1 MIRVLLVEDSATMR
15 HHLRESLAA
24 DPELEV
30 VGEATDG
37 AAAVD
42 LVGRLRPDVVT
53 MDMMLPTMSGLVATE
68 HIMAEHP
75 TPILVVSSADRQE
88 LFSTYNALA
97 AGAVDVL
104 EKPRGDASDADWGR
118 RLCSAVRL
126 VSRIRVITHPRARLD
141 GRSATAAAPPDK
153 PVDDSTP
160 AQVVAVGAS
169 TGGPGALTE
178 LLRALPTGFGPPVL
192 CVQHIAA
199 SEPFAVAFSDWL
211 AGQTGRDVSYARDG
225 TFVRSLGGR
234 VVLAPPDRHLAIR
247 DGVLRLSDAPPRHSC
262 RPSVDVLFESVAA
275 EYGAGGTGVLLTG
288 MGRDGADG
296 LLRMR
301 ARGAVTFAQDE
312 ASCIVYGMP
321 REAALLGAAAYILP
335 PARIAARVAELQFG
349 GGHAY
354 EGRAFEGR
362 AFGGRAFGGR
372 ASGGR
377 ASGGRR

>member
-1 MIRVLLVEDSATMR
+1 MIRVLLVEDSSTMR
-15 HHLRESLAA
+15 HHLRQSLAA

-30 VGEATDG
+30 VGEALDGG
-37 AAAVD
+37 AAVE
-42 LVGRLRPDVVT
+42 LVGQLRPDVVT

-141 GRSATAAAPPDK
+141 GRDRVAAAVPVPVEGLRPDGS
-153 PVDDSTP
+153 PL
-160 AQVVAVGAS
+160 QVVTVGAS

-178 LLRALPTGFGPPVL
+178 MLRALPPRFAPPVL

-211 AGQTGRDVSYARDG
+211 AGQTGRDVAYAVDG
-225 TFVRSLGGR
+225 TLVRALEGR
-234 VVLAPPDRHLAIR
+234 VVLAPPDRHLAVR
-247 DGVLRLSDAPPRHSC
+247 DGLVRLSDGPPRHSC
-262 RPSVDVLFESVAA
+262 RPSVDVLFESVAQ
-275 EYGAGGTGVLLTG
+275 EYGPAATGVLLTG

-312 ASCIVYGMP
+312 ASCVVYGMP

-335 PARIAARVAELQFG
+335 PSRIAARVAELQP
-349 GGHAY
+349 A
-354 EGRAFEGR
+354 
-362 AFGGRAFGGR
+362 
-372 ASGGR
+372 
-377 ASGGRR
+377 GGRR

>member
-24 DPELEV
+24 DPELQV
-30 VGEATDG
+30 VGEAVDG
-37 AAAVD
+37 EQAVE

-104 EKPRGDASDADWGR
+104 EKPRGDDTDADWGR
-118 RLCSAVRL
+118 RLRSAVRL

-141 GRSATAAAPPDK
+141 GRGRPHAGNRRAAAGRSTRCGWSRWARPP
-153 PVDDSTP
+153 
-160 AQVVAVGAS
+160 AGR
-169 TGGPGALTE
+169 GALTD
-178 LLRALPTGFGPPVL
+178 LLRALPPGFRPPVL

-225 TFVRSLGGR
+225 TPSTRWPAGWCW
-234 VVLAPPDRHLAIR
+234 
-247 DGVLRLSDAPPRHSC
+247 PRRTGTCWS
-262 RPSVDVLFESVAA
+262 
-275 EYGAGGTGVLLTG
+275 GTGCCGSATG
-288 MGRDGADG
+288 RPG
-296 LLRMR
+296 
-301 ARGAVTFAQDE
+301 T
-312 ASCIVYGMP
+312 
-321 REAALLGAAAYILP
+321 
-335 PARIAARVAELQFG
+335 PA
-349 GGHAY
+349 
-354 EGRAFEGR
+354 
-362 AFGGRAFGGR
+362 
-372 ASGGR
+372 
-377 ASGGRR
+377 GRRWTCCSSRWPTSTARRRPAACSPGWAGTAPRACCGCGPAGR

>member
-15 HHLRESLAA
+15 HHLRESLTA
-24 DPELEV
+24 DPSLEV
-30 VGEATDG
+30 VGEALDG
-37 AAAVD
+37 GQAVEM
-42 LVGRLRPDVVT
+42 VRRLRPDVIT

-104 EKPRGDASDADWGR
+104 EKPRGDGSDADWGL

-141 GRSATAAAPPDK
+141 GRGRAAVPEPPAPR
-153 PVDDSTP
+153 PVAD
-160 AQVVAVGAS
+160 ALRVIALGAS

-178 LLRALPTGFGPPVL
+178 LLRALPPVFSTPIL

-211 AGQTGRDVSYARDG
+211 AGQTGRDVTYAREG
-225 TFVRSLGGR
+225 TPIGALGGR
-234 VVLAPPDRHLAIR
+234 VVLAPPDRHLLIR
-247 DGVLRLSDAPPRHSC
+247 DAAIRLSDAAPRHSC
-262 RPSVDVLFESVAA
+262 RPSVDVLFESVAEEFGPA
-275 EYGAGGTGVLLTG
+275 AAGCLLTG
-288 MGRDGADG
+288 MGRDGAEG

-301 ARGAVTFAQDE
+301 GRGAATFAQDE
-312 ASCIVYGMP
+312 ASCVVYGMP
-321 REAALLGAAAYILP
+321 REAALIGAAAHVLP
-335 PARIAARVAELQFG
+335 PARIAARIAELQPAG
-349 GGHAY
+349 
-354 EGRAFEGR
+354 
-362 AFGGRAFGGR
+362 
-372 ASGGR
+372 S
-377 ASGGRR
+377 RR